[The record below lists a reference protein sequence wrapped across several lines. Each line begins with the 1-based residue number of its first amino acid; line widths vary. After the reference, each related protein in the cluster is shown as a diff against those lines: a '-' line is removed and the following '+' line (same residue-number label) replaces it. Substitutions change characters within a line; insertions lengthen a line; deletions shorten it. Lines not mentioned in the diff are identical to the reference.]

1 MRFGNRGQ
9 AVALDIMLVCIC
21 VSIFAVG
28 IWSVS
33 LGGKAPSSEAER
45 SRQDYVKSMLITT
58 LYASPEPGDP
68 RYEAKSISDLIAMHL
83 TNPEKM
89 NISIIEDKLKEA
101 KLGESLK
108 EKVIG
113 VGAEWFLYADSDLSG
128 EGTRKICLH
137 GKSGSDDI
145 ETCADGKVEGES
157 VTSASA
163 DIVYPTSGSSGIF
176 MKIPIFLIV
185 KWS

>member
-1 MRFGNRGQ
+1 MRFGNSGQ

-45 SRQDYVKSMLITT
+45 SQQDYVKSMLITL
-58 LYASPEPGDP
+58 LYTSPEQGDS

-89 NISIIEDKLKEA
+89 NLSIVEDKLKEA

-113 VGAEWFLYADSDLSG
+113 TGAEWFLYAESDIPG
-128 EGTRKICLH
+128 DETRKICFH

-145 ETCADGKVEGES
+145 EPCADGKVEGES

-163 DIVYPTSGSSGIF
+163 YIVYPTTGSSGIF
-176 MKIPIFLIV
+176 MKMPIFLIV